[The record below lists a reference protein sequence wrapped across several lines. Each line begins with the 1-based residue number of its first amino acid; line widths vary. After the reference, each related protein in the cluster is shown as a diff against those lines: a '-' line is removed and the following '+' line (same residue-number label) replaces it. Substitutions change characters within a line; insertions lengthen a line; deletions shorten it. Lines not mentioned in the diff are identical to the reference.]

1 MIRTT
6 VLFVAL
12 LCAPSCTLY
21 TRLSDAVDRVDM
33 ATKETEKA
41 LEGVEAGLAQLGDRG
56 RELADTVAQVRVAV
70 VEADRNGDGRVSG
83 VEEWYGLVLQ
93 LLAIFGVGGYAASV
107 NGRRRATAQQLYA
120 AIDELKDRVR
130 GTAPAAPTPPAAE

>member
-6 VLFVAL
+6 FLAVAL

-33 ATKETEKA
+33 ATQETEKA

-70 VEADRNGDGRVSG
+70 VEADRDGDGRVAG
-83 VEEWYGLVLQ
+83 MEEWYGLVLQ

-107 NGRRRATAQQLYA
+107 NGRRRATAQELYA
-120 AIDELKDRVR
+120 QLDKIKDQLR
-130 GTAPAAPTPPAAE
+130 GAPSAPPAAE

>member
-6 VLFVAL
+6 FLAVAL

-33 ATKETEKA
+33 ATEQTEKA

-70 VEADRNGDGRVSG
+70 VEADRNGDGRVAG

-93 LLAIFGVGGYAASV
+93 LLTILGVGGYAATV
-107 NGRRRATAQQLYA
+107 NGKRRATAQQLYA

-130 GTAPAAPTPPAAE
+130 AAPQPTPPAAE

>member
-1 MIRTT
+1 MIRTIF
-6 VLFVAL
+6 LLVAL

-33 ATKETEKA
+33 ATQETEKA

-70 VEADRNGDGRVSG
+70 VEADRNGDGRVAG

-93 LLAIFGVGGYAASV
+93 LLTIFGVGGYAATI
-107 NGRRRATAQQLYA
+107 NGKRRATAQQLYA

-130 GTAPAAPTPPAAE
+130 AAPQQPTPPAAE

>member
-1 MIRTT
+1 MRS
-6 VLFVAL
+6 LPLAVAL

-21 TRLSDAVDRVDM
+21 TRLSDAVDRVDL
-33 ATKETEKA
+33 ATKDAEKA

-56 RELADTVAQVRVAV
+56 RELADKAAQIRAAVA
-70 VEADRNGDGRVSG
+70 EADRDGDGRVAG

-93 LLAIFGVGGYAASV
+93 LVTIFGVGGYAATV
-107 NGRRRATAQQLYA
+107 NGKRRATAQQLYA

-130 GTAPAAPTPPAAE
+130 AAPQPTTPAAE

>member
-6 VLFVAL
+6 VLVAL
-12 LCAPSCTLY
+12 LCTPSCTLY
-21 TRLSDAVDRVDM
+21 NRLSDAVDRVDL
-33 ATKETEKA
+33 ATQQTEEA

-70 VEADRNGDGRVSG
+70 VEADRNGDGRVAG

-93 LLAIFGVGGYAASV
+93 LLTIFGVGGYAATV
-107 NGRRRATAQQLYA
+107 NGKRRATAQQLYA

-130 GTAPAAPTPPAAE
+130 AAPQPTPPAAE

>member
-6 VLFVAL
+6 FLLVAL

-33 ATKETEKA
+33 ATQETEKA

-70 VEADRNGDGRVSG
+70 VEADRNGDGRVAG

-93 LLAIFGVGGYAASV
+93 LLTIFGVGGYAATI
-107 NGRRRATAQQLYA
+107 NGKRRATAQQLYA

-130 GTAPAAPTPPAAE
+130 AAPQQPTPPAAE